1 MVVTSS
7 DEAAPEASFKAEY
20 DRAAEFKAFDETK
33 AGVKGL
39 VDAGIT
45 EIPRIFHHPTSDDYV
60 ETSSVSGDTQLS
72 IPVID
77 LKGLNKDGTDQQKEI
92 VEKVR
97 EALETWGFFQI
108 VNHGIPESVLEEMK
122 NGVRRFY
129 EQETEVKKEFYTRDP
144 TKPVVY
150 NSNFDLSTGISTNWR
165 DTFLCLMAP
174 DPPKPEDLPIV
185 CRDILIEYSKQVMKV
200 GTLLFEL
207 ISEALGLNPNHLND
221 IGCAEGLVLL
231 GHYYPPCPQPELTM
245 GTTKHTDTD
254 FLTVL
259 LQDQIGGLQVLS
271 ENKWIDVSPQP
282 GALVVN
288 VGDLLQLIS
297 NDRLRSVEHRVL
309 ASREGPRVSIASF
322 FCTGMTPTSK
332 LYGPI
337 KEFLSE
343 NNPPI
348 YRATTVRDYFLYV
361 KAKGLD
367 GRTSALEDFKL
378 AKIET

>member
-20 DRAAEFKAFDETK
+20 DRAAELKAFDETK

-45 EIPRIFHHPTSDDYV
+45 EIPRIFYHPISDNYIAN
-60 ETSSVSGDTQLS
+60 SSVSGDTQLS

-77 LKGLNKDGTDQQKEI
+77 LKGLNKGTDQRKEI
-92 VEKVR
+92 VENVR

-144 TKPVVY
+144 MKPVVY
-150 NSNFDLSTGISTNWR
+150 NSNFDLSIGISTNWR

-174 DPPKPEDLPIV
+174 NPPKPEDLPIV
-185 CRDILIEYSKQVMKV
+185 CRDILIEYSTQVMKV

-259 LQDQIGGLQVLS
+259 LQDDHIGGLQVLND
-271 ENKWIDVSPQP
+271 NKWIDVSPQP

-288 VGDLLQLIS
+288 LIS

-309 ASREGPRVSIASF
+309 PSREGPRVSIPSF

-367 GRTSALEDFKL
+367 ERTSALDDFKL
-378 AKIET
+378 AKTET